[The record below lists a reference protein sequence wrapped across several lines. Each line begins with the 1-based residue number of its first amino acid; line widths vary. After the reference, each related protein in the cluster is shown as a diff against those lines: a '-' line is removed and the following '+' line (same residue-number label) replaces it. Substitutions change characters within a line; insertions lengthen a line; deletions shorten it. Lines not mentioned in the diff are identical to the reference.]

1 MFKKILKS
9 PARPSDAEA
18 LDMLTVNIFPL
29 ISQILMTSEDSVQ
42 QEGVQA
48 LLKIS
53 QEFLP
58 KEDAIFLVFNVVQ
71 LLVKKSSVLENSKIA
86 VLMVME

>member
-1 MFKKILKS
+1 
-9 PARPSDAEA
+9 
-18 LDMLTVNIFPL
+18 
-29 ISQILMTSEDSVQ
+29 MTSEDSVQ